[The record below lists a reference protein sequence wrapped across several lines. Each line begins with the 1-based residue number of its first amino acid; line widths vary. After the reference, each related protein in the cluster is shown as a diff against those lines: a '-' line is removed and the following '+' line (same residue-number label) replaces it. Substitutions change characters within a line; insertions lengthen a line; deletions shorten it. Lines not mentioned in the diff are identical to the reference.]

1 MQHIAVTKDL
11 HPLAKKLN
19 IKYRALGKYQMA
31 VKIAEGLIT
40 QGYVD
45 VQSSDG
51 KVNFIRLKRQ
61 NIVVKKQFECVD
73 SIVNKSQSKPDDDI
87 GGDTDS
93 VATTDSSSNSDGDE
107 VFSFQEKACFFFLRL
122 KEVNVRQNL
131 HFSQILMEIKFFY

>member
-1 MQHIAVTKDL
+1 MNSKQSSSLKDITTQSAIVVLLAFFGVNSMQHIAVTKDL

-73 SIVNKSQSKPDDDI
+73 STVNKNQSKPDDDI

-93 VATTDSSSNSDGDE
+93 VATTDSSSNSHGD
-107 VFSFQEKACFFFLRL
+107 
-122 KEVNVRQNL
+122 
-131 HFSQILMEIKFFY
+131 

>member
-1 MQHIAVTKDL
+1 MNSKQSSSLKDITTQSAIVVLLAFFGVNSMQHIAVTEDL
-11 HPLAKKLN
+11 HPLAKKLK

-51 KVNFIRLKRQ
+51 KVNFIHLKRQ

-73 SIVNKSQSKPDDDI
+73 SKNQSKPDDDI

-93 VATTDSSSNSDGDE
+93 VATTDSSSNSDGD
-107 VFSFQEKACFFFLRL
+107 
-122 KEVNVRQNL
+122 
-131 HFSQILMEIKFFY
+131 